1 MCGFAGFLGGSAEAM
16 RDGAVLLK
24 TMGDTIIHRGPND
37 AGYWFDTAGEIGFAH
52 RRLSVLDLSPAGHQ
66 PMHSFGTRF
75 TLVFNGEIYN
85 HLLLRTKI
93 EAAGWSRGWRGHSD
107 TETLLAG
114 FETWGILDTVKRA
127 VGMFAIAVWDHSIQR
142 LMLIRDRLGE
152 KPLYY
157 GWQGKGDDAV
167 FLFGSEL
174 KALRPHPGFQNSINR
189 GAIMLQLRHNAI
201 PAPYSIYEGI
211 FKLQPGCMVAV
222 SLDERTPCLTS
233 YWSGAET
240 AEDGV
245 ATVLSGD
252 ENKLIEDLEILLSQ
266 AVDQQ
271 LLSDVPLG
279 AFLSGGIDSSTIAAL
294 MQAQSSLPVKTFT
307 IGFHEAAF
315 NEADHA
321 KAVAKHL
328 GTEHTELYVTSS
340 EAQAVIPML
349 PTMYDEP
356 FSDSSQIPMFLVSQ
370 LAKQRVT
377 VALSGDGGDELFS
390 GYNRYQITERLWS
403 KVSAVPKPVR
413 GLVAMGLHRI
423 SPQAWNQVGKACKA
437 LLPRSARFADL
448 GDKLHKG
455 AKVLESDSVDA
466 LYLGLVSHWD
476 DPASVVR
483 GSAEP
488 ATLLTGDIPRL
499 TGLDDVQRMMALDM
513 LTYLPDDILV
523 KVDRAAMAVSLE
535 TRVPFL
541 DHRVVEYAWRLPQS
555 MKLRNGQ
562 SKWILRQVLYRH
574 VPKALIERPKMGFGV
589 PIGAWLR
596 GPLRQWA
603 EALLDQKRLESEGF
617 FYPGMI
623 RKKWT
628 EHLSGARNWEHHLWD
643 ILMFQAWYEQQ

>member
-1 MCGFAGFLGGSAEAM
+1 MCGFAGFLGGGAEAM

-37 AGYWFDTAGEIGFAH
+37 AGYWLDIAARIGFAH

-66 PMHSFGTRF
+66 PMHSFSTRF

-85 HLLLRTKI
+85 HLLLRTEI

-114 FETWGILDTVKRA
+114 FETWGILNTVKRA
-127 VGMFAIAVWDHSIQR
+127 VGMFAIAVWDHSIQH
-142 LMLIRDRLGE
+142 LILIRDRLGE

-174 KALRPHPGFQNSINR
+174 KALRPHPEFRNSINR
-189 GAIMLQLRHNAI
+189 GAIMLQLRHNVI

-211 FKLQPGCMVAV
+211 FKLQPGCMVTV
-222 SLDERTPCLTS
+222 SLGERTPSLTS
-233 YWSGAET
+233 YWSGSET

-252 ENKLIEDLEILLSQ
+252 ENKLIDDLEILLSQ

-315 NEADHA
+315 NEAEHA

-328 GTEHTELYVTSS
+328 GTEHTELYVTSA

-349 PTMYDEP
+349 PKMYDEP

-390 GYNRYQITERLWS
+390 GYNRYQITERLWN

-413 GLVAMGLHRI
+413 GMVALGLHSI
-423 SPQAWNQVGKACKA
+423 SPQAWNQVGNACKA

-455 AKVLESDSVDA
+455 AKVLGSDSVDA

-574 VPKALIERPKMGFGV
+574 VPQALIERPKMGFGV
-589 PIGAWLR
+589 PIGVWLR

-603 EALLDQKRLESEGF
+603 EALLDKKRLENEGF
-617 FYPGMI
+617 FFPEMI